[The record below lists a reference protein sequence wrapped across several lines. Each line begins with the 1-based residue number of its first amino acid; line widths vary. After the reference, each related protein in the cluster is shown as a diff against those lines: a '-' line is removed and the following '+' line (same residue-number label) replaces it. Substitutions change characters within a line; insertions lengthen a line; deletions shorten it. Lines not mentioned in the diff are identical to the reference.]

1 MEEKNRIIEQ
11 DHNFDSPFDG
21 VCVTKTDGYDRET
34 AAAVRRRTQYT
45 SDGGSRL
52 TVRRYGIGRQNFTVC
67 SFFGKDEK
75 RTAEDMIRRI
85 IDSEETGGG
94 NSL

>member
-1 MEEKNRIIEQ
+1 MKEKSSIIEQ
-11 DHNFDSPFDG
+11 DNRFDNPFDG

-45 SDGGSRL
+45 SDGGNRL
-52 TVRRYGIGRQNFTVC
+52 TVRHYGIGRQNFTVC

-85 IDSEETGGG
+85 IDSGETGGG